1 MLRIRLSADFC
12 NWMKRPPLPRNA
24 ILKQDMVK
32 VSKKD
37 KKCVVLL
44 QFVKREGRVPKH
56 KEREN
61 EISIGTFWKHIR
73 SQGINHPIYKQR
85 LQSNAILKQDME
97 EKTGKVSKK
106 VKCAVLL
113 QFQSSYLRTS
123 STYKRMRSSSKIWR
137 RRRWKFRRKTSLWGY
152 SVHST
157 YSSNHTVEK
166 ISTRS
171 RVHPVYDIPV
181 ILSLLQMNRNVDKS
195 QVAREKILKCYF
207 SGGADA
213 GVHVFAQIRL
223 CCHCTWV
230 DAHVWKFSRNPNT
243 VWWTFAAI
251 SCRKESLVQGNTTWY
266 CDNR

>member
-1 MLRIRLSADFC
+1 MTIKNRNGKYKQYINRRKNGYNHADAALDISVHPCTIRRWEEKDNLQQYSG
-12 NWMKRPPLPRNA
+12 KRKNPRNSSLDHLKTEIIQFIRKEQSKTRLPVKKVHIRRFVSDISHSFATKTIKAQDSVIRRFLELNDDNLPPLPRKQRLQSNA

-97 EKTGKVSKK
+97 EKMGKVSKK
-106 VKCAVLL
+106 DKCAVLL

-123 STYKRMRSSSKIWR
+123 STYNRMRSSSKIWR
-137 RRRWKFRRKTSLWGY
+137 RRR
-152 SVHST
+152 
-157 YSSNHTVEK
+157 
-166 ISTRS
+166 
-171 RVHPVYDIPV
+171 
-181 ILSLLQMNRNVDKS
+181 
-195 QVAREKILKCYF
+195 
-207 SGGADA
+207 
-213 GVHVFAQIRL
+213 
-223 CCHCTWV
+223 
-230 DAHVWKFSRNPNT
+230 
-243 VWWTFAAI
+243 
-251 SCRKESLVQGNTTWY
+251 
-266 CDNR
+266 